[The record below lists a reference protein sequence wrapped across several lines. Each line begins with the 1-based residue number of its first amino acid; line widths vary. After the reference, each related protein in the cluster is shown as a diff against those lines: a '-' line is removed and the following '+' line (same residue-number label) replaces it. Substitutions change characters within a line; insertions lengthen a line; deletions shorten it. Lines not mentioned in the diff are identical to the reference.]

1 MRIRILAGIAALAAM
16 MFASCDDTT
25 GTIGTSLTDNLD
37 MLEVS
42 TDTFEVT
49 SRSIVADSVL
59 SRNTTGYLGIIRDP
73 ETGNYITGDFMA
85 QFGTLEDYNLP
96 ELDSIVSLS
105 ESVIHKIV
113 ITLEQII
120 YICGVFV
127 TEKYG

>member
-1 MRIRILAGIAALAAM
+1 MKIGIFAFIVAFASI

-25 GTIGTSLTDNLD
+25 GTIGNSLTDNMD

-49 SRSIVADSVL
+49 SRSIVVDSVL

-85 QFGTLEDYNLP
+85 QFGTLEDYGLP
-96 ELDSIVSLS
+96 ELDSIASLT
-105 ESVIHKIV
+105 EDFTDADTDEQKINKV
-113 ITLEQII
+113 QYEIF
-120 YICGVFV
+120 Y
-127 TEKYG
+127 